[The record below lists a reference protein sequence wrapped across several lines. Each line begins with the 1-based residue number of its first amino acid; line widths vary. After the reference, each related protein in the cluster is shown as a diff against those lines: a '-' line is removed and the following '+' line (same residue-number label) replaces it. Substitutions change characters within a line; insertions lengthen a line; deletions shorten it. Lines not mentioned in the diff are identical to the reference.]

1 MIGFDSAAVLRGQSE
16 NTSVKHGVKVGVEWV
31 FPLKVSLI
39 DVVGNM
45 HAKEQILVSN
55 LVDN

>member
-1 MIGFDSAAVLRGQSE
+1 MIGLYSAAVLRGQSE
-16 NTSVKHGVKVGVEWV
+16 NTSIKHCVKVGVEWV

-45 HAKEQILVSN
+45 HTIEQILVSK